1 MELRLFGSTKRFV
14 ARIGQGTW
22 FIEDA
27 HRDIAIA
34 ALRRGLDLGMTHI
47 DTAEL
52 YGGGAA
58 EELVGEAIAGRR
70 NEVFL
75 VSKVLPEN
83 ASQSGTRL
91 ACERSLARLDT
102 DRLDCYL
109 LHWRGR
115 HPLEE
120 TIAGFED
127 LQRAGK
133 ILSWGVSDV
142 PDLRDALAIAGQGEG
157 RLACNQV
164 LFIPFAGARH
174 RARGVAVVRKAWCRG
189 YGVQPLRPWEFPGV
203 RYRGRASAR
212 KDRGSLRSN
221 SPSSGAGFS
230 DTPPVA
236 LRDPQGIHPGACRR
250 ECRRWRF
257 AAVGLGCCSDRC
269 RLPAWAS
276 AACIA
281 GPVRSGNHVSG
292 RHWRPLRHSRVSAA
306 EGPALP
312 AG

>member
-1 MELRLFGSTKRFV
+1 MELRLFGSTERFV
-14 ARIGQGTW
+14 ARIVQGTW

-27 HRDIAIA
+27 DRDIAIA

-52 YGGGAA
+52 YGNGAA

-133 ILSWGVSDV
+133 ILSWVSVTCPTSGTPWRSPVRARAVLPAIRFYLYHLQERAIEHAVLPWCERHGVAVTAYSPFGHGNFPGSGTEGGRV
-142 PDLRDALAIAGQGEG
+142 LAKIAAAYEATPRQVALAFLTRRPSLFAIPKASPRRMPKRMPALAI
-157 RLACNQV
+157 CS
-164 LFIPFAGARH
+164 
-174 RARGVAVVRKAWCRG
+174 CRTRM
-189 YGVQPLRPWEFPGV
+189 L
-203 RYRGRASAR
+203 
-212 KDRGSLRSN
+212 L
-221 SPSSGAGFS
+221 
-230 DTPPVA
+230 
-236 LRDPQGIHPGACRR
+236 
-250 ECRRWRF
+250 
-257 AAVGLGCCSDRC
+257 
-269 RLPAWAS
+269 
-276 AACIA
+276 
-281 GPVRSGNHVSG
+281 
-292 RHWRPLRHSRVSAA
+292 
-306 EGPALP
+306 
-312 AG
+312 

>member
-1 MELRLFGSTKRFV
+1 MELRLFGSTERFV
-14 ARIGQGTW
+14 ARIVQGTW

-27 HRDIAIA
+27 DRDIAIA

-52 YGGGAA
+52 YGNGAA

-133 ILSWGVSDV
+133 ILSWVSV
-142 PDLRDALAIAGQGEG
+142 TARAQGCPGDRRSG
-157 RLACNQV
+157 RGPSCLQSG
-164 LFIPFAGARH
+164 FIYTICRSAPSSTRC
-174 RARGVAVVRKAWCRG
+174 CRG
-189 YGVQPLRPWEFPGV
+189 AKGMVSRLRRTAP
-203 RYRGRASAR
+203 SAM
-212 KDRGSLRSN
+212 
-221 SPSSGAGFS
+221 
-230 DTPPVA
+230 
-236 LRDPQGIHPGACRR
+236 GISR
-250 ECRRWRF
+250 
-257 AAVGLGCCSDRC
+257 
-269 RLPAWAS
+269 
-276 AACIA
+276 
-281 GPVRSGNHVSG
+281 GPVPRAGECSQRSQQ
-292 RHWRPLRHSRVSAA
+292 LTKQ
-306 EGPALP
+306 LP
-312 AG
+312 VKCRWLF

>member
-1 MELRLFGSTKRFV
+1 MELRLFGSTERFV
-14 ARIGQGTW
+14 ARIVQGTW

-27 HRDIAIA
+27 DRDIAIA

-164 LFIPFAGARH
+164 LYHLQERAIEHAVLPWCERH
-174 RARGVAVVRKAWCRG
+174 GVAVTAYSPFG
-189 YGVQPLRPWEFPGV
+189 HGNFPGSGTEG
-203 RYRGRASAR
+203 GRVLAKIA
-212 KDRGSLRSN
+212 
-221 SPSSGAGFS
+221 AAYEA
-230 DTPPVA
+230 TPRQVA
-236 LRDPQGIHPGACRR
+236 LAFLTRR
-250 ECRRWRF
+250 PSLFAIPKASPRRMPKRM
-257 AAVGLGCCSDRC
+257 
-269 RLPAWAS
+269 
-276 AACIA
+276 
-281 GPVRSGNHVSG
+281 
-292 RHWRPLRHSRVSAA
+292 
-306 EGPALP
+306 PAL
-312 AG
+312 AICSCRTRMLL

>member
-1 MELRLFGSTKRFV
+1 MELRLFGSTKRFA

-27 HRDIAIA
+27 DRHSAIA

-83 ASQSGTRL
+83 ASRSGTRL
-91 ACERSLARLDT
+91 ACEQSLARLDT

-133 ILSWGVSDV
+133 ILSWGVSNFDV
-142 PDLRDALAIAGQGEG
+142 PDLTEVLTIAGQGEG
-157 RLACNQV
+157 HLACNQV
-164 LFIPFAGARH
+164 LYH
-174 RARGVAVVRKAWCRG
+174 LQERAIEHAVLPWCEGHGVAVTAYSPFG
-189 YGVQPLRPWEFPGV
+189 HENFPGSGTEGGRVPAKIAEV
-203 RYRGRASAR
+203 RDA
-212 KDRGSLRSN
+212 
-221 SPSSGAGFS
+221 
-230 DTPPVA
+230 TPRQVA
-236 LRDPQGIHPGACRR
+236 LAFLTRRPSLFAIPKASTPDTLKKTPAPATCSCRMP
-250 ECRRWRF
+250 
-257 AAVGLGCCSDRC
+257 
-269 RLPAWAS
+269 RLP
-276 AACIA
+276 
-281 GPVRSGNHVSG
+281 
-292 RHWRPLRHSRVSAA
+292 
-306 EGPALP
+306 
-312 AG
+312 

>member
-1 MELRLFGSTKRFV
+1 MELRLFGSTERFV
-14 ARIGQGTW
+14 ARIVQGTW

-27 HRDIAIA
+27 DRDIAIA

-52 YGGGAA
+52 YGNGAA

-164 LFIPFAGARH
+164 LYHLQERAIEHAVLPWCERH
-174 RARGVAVVRKAWCRG
+174 GVAVTAYSPFG
-189 YGVQPLRPWEFPGV
+189 HGNFPGSGTEG
-203 RYRGRASAR
+203 GRVLAKIA
-212 KDRGSLRSN
+212 
-221 SPSSGAGFS
+221 AAYEA
-230 DTPPVA
+230 TPRQVA
-236 LRDPQGIHPGACRR
+236 LAFLTRR
-250 ECRRWRF
+250 PSLFAIPKASPRRMPKRM
-257 AAVGLGCCSDRC
+257 
-269 RLPAWAS
+269 
-276 AACIA
+276 
-281 GPVRSGNHVSG
+281 
-292 RHWRPLRHSRVSAA
+292 
-306 EGPALP
+306 PAL
-312 AG
+312 AICSCRTRMLL